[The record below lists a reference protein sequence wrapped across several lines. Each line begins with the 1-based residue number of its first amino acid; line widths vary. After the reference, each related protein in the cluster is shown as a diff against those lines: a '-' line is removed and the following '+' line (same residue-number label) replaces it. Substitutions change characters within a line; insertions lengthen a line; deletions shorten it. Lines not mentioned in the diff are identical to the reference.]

1 MDRFTE
7 ILQYLLRERGDGI
20 FSLEA
25 AELRQAEQA
34 VLIDHIQR
42 ILQEGRWTDEEK
54 LRQITLLLREDE
66 K

>member
-7 ILQYLLRERGDGI
+7 ILQYLLREQGDGI
-20 FSLEA
+20 FSLEPT
-25 AELRQAEQA
+25 ELRQAEQA
-34 VLIDHIQR
+34 VLIDHIRR

-54 LRQITLLLREDE
+54 LRQIALLLREDE

>member
-7 ILQYLLRERGDGI
+7 ILQYLLREQGDGI
-20 FSLEA
+20 FSLEPT
-25 AELRQAEQA
+25 ELRQAEQA
-34 VLIDHIQR
+34 VLIDHIRR

-54 LRQITLLLREDE
+54 LHQITLLLREDE